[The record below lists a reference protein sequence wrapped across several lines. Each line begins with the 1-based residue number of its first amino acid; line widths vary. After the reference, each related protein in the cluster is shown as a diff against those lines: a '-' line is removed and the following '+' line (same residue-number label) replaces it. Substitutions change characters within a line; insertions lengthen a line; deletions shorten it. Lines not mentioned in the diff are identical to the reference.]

1 VSIQK
6 KYKWWIA
13 IAATLVVVVIGVFI
27 SASILAKRFEPYI
40 KEQAVQYLSQRFQS
54 EVEVGNLAVNIPR
67 IPPVQLFLTRGEG
80 VIAEVV
86 GSNIVMRHK
95 GRRDIPPMMVMKG
108 FRFSVDLGRVFDPT
122 KRVALIHLSGLQ
134 LHIPPKGDRPKLG
147 SSETPAGSGDNK
159 AASTVSSVMP
169 KASDILIE
177 KVMIEDSKLVI
188 LPKSADRKPLEFDL
202 HQIVLDS
209 VQLKESLNYKALLT
223 NAKPPG
229 LIDSQGSFG
238 PWNAETPS
246 DTPLSG
252 KYTFSN
258 ADLGV
263 FSAIGGTLHSTGSF
277 EGVLNSIEAKGVADV
292 PNFHLKKVGH
302 PVNLHTE
309 FEALVDGGNG
319 NTTLKPVKAMLETS
333 ALTTS
338 GAIIKHDGDA
348 RRTIDLNFAMPNG
361 EMLDLL
367 KLAMK
372 NKPFLSGRIHLNG
385 KIRIPPFAG
394 DVKEKLILDGK
405 FAIERGQFLQ
415 DVVQDKIDTLSRR
428 GQGQPKSTEI
438 DNVFSNM
445 AGEFHLDNQQID
457 FRSLSFSAPGAR
469 VDLVGGF
476 DMDKDILDFNGSLK
490 LDARVSQTMT
500 GWKRWA
506 LKPVDPF
513 FAKKGAGTFLKIKVS
528 GSSKQPQFGASR

>member
-1 VSIQK
+1 MSIQNK
-6 KYKWWIA
+6 HKWWIA
-13 IAATLVVVVIGVFI
+13 IAAVLILSVVALFV

-40 KEQAVQYLSQRFQS
+40 KEQAVSYLSRRFQS
-54 EVEVGNLAVNIPR
+54 EVEVGTLSVKIPR
-67 IPPVQLFLTRGEG
+67 VPPIQLFLTRGKG

-86 GSNIVMRHK
+86 GSGIVMRHK
-95 GRRDIPPMMVMKG
+95 GRRDIPPMMVMKN

-122 KRVALIHLSGLQ
+122 KRVALIHLDGLE
-134 LHIPPKGDRPKLG
+134 LHIPPKGDRPALG
-147 SSETPAGSGDNK
+147 SSGKPESDEAK
-159 AASTVSSVMP
+159 ASSVSTVIP
-169 KASDILIE
+169 KASDVLIE

-188 LPKSADRKPLEFDL
+188 LPKNADRKPLEFEL
-202 HQIVLDS
+202 HKIVLDS
-209 VQLKESLNYKALLT
+209 VQLKESLNYRALLT

-229 LIDSQGSFG
+229 LIDSSGAFG

-263 FSAIGGTLHSTGSF
+263 FSAIGGTLHSNGPF

-302 PVNLHTE
+302 PVSLHTQ
-309 FEALVDGGNG
+309 FEASIDGGNG
-319 NTTLKPVKAMLETS
+319 NTTLKPVQAMLETS

-338 GAIIKHDGDA
+338 GAIIKHDGDT
-348 RRTIDLNFAMPNG
+348 RRTIDLDFAMPNG

-372 NKPFLSGRIHLNG
+372 NKPFLSGRIRLNG

-394 DVKEKLILDGK
+394 QVKDKLILDGK
-405 FAIERGQFLQ
+405 FAIEHGQFLQ
-415 DVVQDKIDTLSRR
+415 DVVQEKIDTLSRR
-428 GQGQPKSTEI
+428 GQGKPKSTEI

-457 FRSLSFSAPGAR
+457 FRTLSFSAPGAR
-469 VDLVGGF
+469 VDLAGGF
-476 DMDKDILDFNGSLK
+476 DMEKDLLDFAGTLK
-490 LDARVSQTMT
+490 LDAKVSQTMT

-506 LKPVDPF
+506 LKPIDPF
-513 FAKKGAGTFLKIKVS
+513 FAKKGAGTFLKIKVG
-528 GSSKQPQFGASR
+528 GSSKAPQFGASR